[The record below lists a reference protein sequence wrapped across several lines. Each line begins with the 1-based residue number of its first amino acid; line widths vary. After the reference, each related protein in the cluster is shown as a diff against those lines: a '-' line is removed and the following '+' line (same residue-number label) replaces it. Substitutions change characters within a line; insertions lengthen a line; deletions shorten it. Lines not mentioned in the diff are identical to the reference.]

1 MTKNSNGV
9 KKILLITL
17 AVMLTSGCAL
27 QTELNKFRKGQGETP
42 KQEEQAKQVQPD
54 LSKEGLSADRQEE
67 KFNESGQAKAIV
79 DESDLWMVYENEE
92 AEFSFKYPGNVSME
106 KEEGKMLLSVNVID
120 IDEMENEAPLGFG
133 KKMALENKKALE
145 NKEYGKDV
153 DFPLQ
158 NSKEVRELNLTNAQE
173 FMVLSR
179 FEVCDV
185 AFERK
190 LYFFNNDQQIII
202 TLKSDKENIVKEM
215 PEFFATNKENCGEE
229 KIWNFDLQETFYDN
243 LINGAGSKT
252 ALGWFKAFDEVVN
265 TIKFYGE
272 EEKEDVK
279 TSHLDLIQGSWISL
293 DDAKSVIKFTSSTKI
308 DFYENKKIT
317 EDDFVIEEDHL
328 VVGIDEDLFEYTIV
342 KITDNNLVL
351 TYLPRG
357 NTLLYER
364 INY

>member
-1 MTKNSNGV
+1 M
-9 KKILLITL
+9 KKIILITL

-27 QTELNKFRKGQGETP
+27 QTELEKFRKGQGDTL
-42 KQEEQAKQVQPD
+42 KQEDQTEQVQPN
-54 LSKEGLSADRQEE
+54 LSKGGLSADRQEE
-67 KFNESGQAKAIV
+67 KFNESGQAKAIM

-92 AEFSFKYPGNVSME
+92 AGFNFKYPHNTSME
-106 KEEGKMLLSVNVID
+106 KEEGKMLLSVNVLD

-133 KKMALENKKALE
+133 KKMALANKKALE

-158 NSKEVRELNLTNAQE
+158 NSKQIKELNSTNAQE
-173 FMVLSR
+173 FMVLAR
-179 FEVCDV
+179 FEACDI

-190 LYFFNNDQQIII
+190 LYFFNNNQQIII

-215 PEFFATNKENCGEE
+215 PEFFTANEENCGEE
-229 KIWNFDLQETFYDN
+229 QIWNFDLQETFYNN
-243 LINGAGSKT
+243 LISGAGSKT
-252 ALGWFKAFDEVVN
+252 ALEWFKVFDEIVD
-265 TIKFYGE
+265 TIKFDGEVSE
-272 EEKEDVK
+272 EEVIE
-279 TSHLDLIQGSWISL
+279 TSNLNLIQGSWISL

-317 EDDFVIEEDHL
+317 EAGFAIEEDNL
-328 VVGIDEDLFEYTIV
+328 AVGADEDLFEYTIV
-342 KITDNNLVL
+342 KITDGNLVL